1 MNWAIGGLGVFL
13 LIAGAFLVFYTRTS
27 TQSIFGVTLLTGV
40 EYPYRN
46 YGYVLLFAG
55 LLSLVL
61 GLLMIKESHS
71 SADERKRAVL
81 GITT

>member
-1 MNWAIGGLGVFL
+1 MNWAIVGLGVFL
-13 LIAGAFLVFYTRTS
+13 LIAGTFLVFFTATS
-27 TQSIFGVTLLTGV
+27 MQNVFGVTLLTGV

-61 GLLMIKESHS
+61 GLLVTREQLS
-71 SADERKRAVL
+71 SSDERKRAIL
-81 GITT
+81 GMTT